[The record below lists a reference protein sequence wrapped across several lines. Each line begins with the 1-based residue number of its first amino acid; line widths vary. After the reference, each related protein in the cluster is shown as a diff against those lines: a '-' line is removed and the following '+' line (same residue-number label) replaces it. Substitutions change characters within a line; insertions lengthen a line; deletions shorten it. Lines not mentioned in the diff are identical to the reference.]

1 MQKKANI
8 LLTKQRIIEKMQI
21 ILGTSI
27 TAFSTSMVLLP
38 NKISTGG
45 FSGIGTAIYYY
56 FHFPIGTV
64 VFFLNIPIFIITYI
78 KIDKKVFFNSILGTL
93 LLSTFLN
100 IFQHLKPLTEDR
112 FLACIYGGIISGIG
126 SAITLKANAS
136 TGGSEL
142 LARIIKEYKN
152 DLSISNIVAI
162 LDIIIIT
169 LNVIVFKKIEIGLY
183 SAIAIFISGKMID
196 VFLEGINFAK
206 MILIISP
213 KYLEIS
219 DKINSKVDR
228 GSTAIKAIGM
238 YKNEERNILL
248 CVASRQEIGKIRLI
262 INETDENAFIII
274 TDVREVIGEGFK

>member
-64 VFFLNIPIFIITYI
+64 VLFLNIPIFIITYI

-100 IFQHLKPLTEDR
+100 IFQHLEPLTEDR

-213 KYLEIS
+213 KYQEIS
-219 DKINSKVDR
+219 DKINSKIER